1 MRGRFCRNAREQNTH
16 VEATLNHPCAA
27 QVEDGLGHCENSATE
42 GGALA
47 KALKSW
53 GFVSRDKPRRVSHAA
68 APPPAKPELV
78 EAPKKA
84 AAPKP
89 APAPEPDAR
98 APAPPPGLKPAAK
111 PASPRPAKKTPPGS
125 PKKPAPKPAA
135 PPGLS
140 KAPPPPGLP
149 RAAPA
154 PAPAPA
160 KKAAP
165 APPGLGAPAAGWQAL
180 HQFPCAACGATD
192 PALFSKTQL
201 SKGATR
207 RCKACVS
214 GEPKPPGMA
223 AKPPPQA
230 PVPMD
235 EDSDSE
241 LEGYA

>member
-1 MRGRFCRNAREQNTH
+1 MIPRRASRGGPHAPALRYAADLEDELAAASANFDDAVACNAT
-16 VEATLNHPCAA
+16 
-27 QVEDGLGHCENSATE
+27 
-42 GGALA
+42 ALA
-47 KALKSW
+47 E
-53 GFVSRDKPRRVSHAA
+53 
-68 APPPAKPELV
+68 APPPAP
-78 EAPKKA
+78 APKKA
-84 AAPKP
+84 K
-89 APAPEPDAR
+89 
-98 APAPPPGLKPAAK
+98 
-111 PASPRPAKKTPPGS
+111 RPA
-125 PKKPAPKPAA
+125 PAA
-135 PPGLS
+135 PP
-140 KAPPPPGLP
+140 
-149 RAAPA
+149 AA
-154 PAPAPA
+154 APAPA